1 MSEYTNRAT
10 YLLIDLWIYSK
21 ISGAQIEVTP
31 LILNQTIFKINS
43 ILEKMLFKTLSIMT
57 FEHDDTQYNDTDLDK
72 TQHNDIEPDDTQY
85 NDNDHDDTQHKDIE
99 HDDTQYSDIVLEKI
113 KHNVIE
119 HDDTQHDDSSQN
131 NYI

>member
-1 MSEYTNRAT
+1 MSEYTNRVI
-10 YLLIDLWIYSK
+10 YFFIDLWIYSK
-21 ISGAQIEVTP
+21 IEISGAQIEVTP

-43 ILEKMLFKTLSIMT
+43 ILGNIKMSFKTLSIMT
-57 FEHDDTQYNDTDLDK
+57 FEHDDTQYND
-72 TQHNDIEPDDTQY
+72 
-85 NDNDHDDTQHKDIE
+85 NDHDDTQHNGFE

-119 HDDTQHDDSSQN
+119 HDDTQHDDSCQH